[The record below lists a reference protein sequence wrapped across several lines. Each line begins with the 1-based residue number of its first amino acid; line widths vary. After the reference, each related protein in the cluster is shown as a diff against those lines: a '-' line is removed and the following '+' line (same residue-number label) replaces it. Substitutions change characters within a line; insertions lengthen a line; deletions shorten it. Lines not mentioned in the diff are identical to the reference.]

1 MSTEVCNIH
10 TEGWL
15 VFRARQTRS
24 ALPALHP
31 YSTCPLAHN
40 NILFREGKNI
50 KGISQVGLVTAVY
63 SISCSNQPDFHIS
76 ISCFIRFEPAGWGLW
91 NIDCVGCVLKRV
103 IAVSFVI
110 IHLRLGVRIL
120 ERNVTGGDFLTQER
134 LNKKRMDEIV

>member
-1 MSTEVCNIH
+1 MSTEVWNIH

-76 ISCFIRFEPAGWGLW
+76 ISCFIRFTPAGWGLW
-91 NIDCVGCVLKRV
+91 NIGCVGCVLKRV
-103 IAVSFVI
+103 IAVSFVTV
-110 IHLRLGVRIL
+110 HLRLGVRIL
-120 ERNVTGGDFLTQER
+120 EKCYWGSLFNSGET
-134 LNKKRMDEIV
+134 K